1 MLQETEQAGT
11 WGQLGDRRTNPFM
24 RTRQRRNFDR
34 RGAYRIGLNTLTFI
48 HEGDEVF
55 YGALKDISDTG
66 ARIEMDRA
74 PGNGASLFTMGV
86 PFLSNKKLACKRI
99 WAETSDN
106 GGSGQY
112 GVSFLDLSMQE
123 RSELRKRFLLNEPL
137 LLSHAEAV
145 AARAQDRAAITE
157 IKTFFLIDVRL
168 ALESLIDIDTMIELG
183 QPEEFVQ
190 KECNKT
196 LDNLIEAGDMLEN
209 SLRSPYLSG
218 EIKNRVRQLLGHF
231 LYQSMVCKRGF
242 EKPLGYPGDFQM
254 LEGVYNN
261 RELSGGIGHYLDR
274 YGLNVPYAGAIR
286 HRKDK
291 MRDILYDFINT
302 SREQSLNIINLASG
316 ACRDI
321 REMFSRPI
329 TYPGTVTLTCIDQDP
344 IALEYSRQTL
354 SEISTGNINVELVQG
369 NILRLEALDL
379 GPDCSVDMIYSIGI
393 ADYLQDRMLK
403 KIFSDSYAK
412 LKTGGKLVV
421 AYKDRES
428 HRPIVLNWFCDWY
441 FIPRNED
448 ELIDLINASMGAENI
463 SISIVREDSGV
474 IFFATITKV
483 K

>member
-1 MLQETEQAGT
+1 MLHQTEQAGT
-11 WGQLGDRRTNPFM
+11 WGQLGDRRTNPFI

-48 HEGDEVF
+48 HEGDEVL
-55 YGALKDISDTG
+55 YGSLKDISDTG
-66 ARIEMDRA
+66 ARIEMDSA

-86 PFLSNKKLACKRI
+86 PFLSNKKLACKRV
-99 WAETSDN
+99 WSEKSDT
-106 GGSGQY
+106 GGCAQY
-112 GVSFLDLSMQE
+112 GISFLDLSMQE

-145 AARAQDRAAITE
+145 AARAQDPAAITE

-168 ALESLIDIDTMIELG
+168 ALESFIDIDTMVELG
-183 QPEEFVQ
+183 QPDAFIQ

-196 LDNLIEAGDMLEN
+196 LDSLIEAGDRLEN
-209 SLRSPYLSG
+209 NLSSPYLSG

-242 EKPLGYPGDFQM
+242 EKPHGYPGDFKM

-261 RELSGGIGHYLDR
+261 RELSSGIGRYIDR
-274 YGLNVPYAGAIR
+274 YGLNVPYAVAIR
-286 HRKDK
+286 QRKDK

-302 SREQSLNIINLASG
+302 SREQSLHIINLASG

-321 REMFSRPI
+321 REMFRRPL
-329 TYPGTVTLTCIDQDP
+329 TYPGSVTITCIDQDP
-344 IALEYSRQTL
+344 IALDYSRQTL
-354 SEISTGNINVELVQG
+354 AEISTGNIDVKLVQG
-369 NILRLEALDL
+369 NILRLETLDL
-379 GPDCSVDMIYSIGI
+379 GPDGSVDMIYSIGI

-412 LKTGGKLVV
+412 LKTGGRLVV

-428 HRPIVLNWFCDWY
+428 HRPVELNWCCDWY

-448 ELIDLINASMGAENI
+448 ELSDLINASMGAENI
-463 SISIVREDSGV
+463 SISIEREDTDV
-474 IFFATITKV
+474 IFFAVITRIK
-483 K
+483 